1 MADVKNFDKS
11 RRTHW
16 RSDDELE
23 RIHANL
29 PWNRKTP
36 VKWGLVAVALIGAG
50 AVTQLV
56 IWETQKV
63 EARSALL
70 STVAPGTVFAGCDEV
85 RARAL
90 APLRRASRAMA
101 SIWTAMVTA
110 RRVSLMWG
118 WSVQAILKSDPIIVD
133 R

>member
-1 MADVKNFDKS
+1 VADIKDFDKS

-29 PWNRKTP
+29 PWNKKTP
-36 VKWGLVAVALIGAG
+36 VKWGLVVVALIGAG

-56 IWETQKV
+56 IWEAQRL

-70 STVAPGTVFAGCDEV
+70 STVAPGTVFAGCNEV
-85 RARAL
+85 RARGL
-90 APLRRASRAMA
+90 APLRRGEPGYGEHMD
-101 SIWTAMVTA
+101 
-110 RRVSLMWG
+110 
-118 WSVQAILKSDPIIVD
+118 SDGDGEACEPYPGAVANSEID
-133 R
+133 PDF

>member
-1 MADVKNFDKS
+1 MADIKDFDKS

-29 PWNRKTP
+29 PWNKKTP
-36 VKWGLVAVALIGAG
+36 VKWGLVAVVLIGAG
-50 AVTQLV
+50 AATQLV

-70 STVAPGTVFAGCDEV
+70 STVAPGTVFAGCNEV
-85 RARAL
+85 RARGL
-90 APLRRASRAMA
+90 APLRRGEPGYGEHMD
-101 SIWTAMVTA
+101 
-110 RRVSLMWG
+110 
-118 WSVQAILKSDPIIVD
+118 SDRDGEACEPYLGMPPSSEMEN
-133 R
+133 